1 MTHRTFKM
9 EDLANNKPPV
19 GKTPQPLAAE
29 VLRLQDDVRNR
40 DRTIDDLQSL
50 LKQAEARNKVAT
62 MTGWKVGLVQI
73 LDGLRDDHD
82 TLVSQLN
89 NALNTINSKVSAID
103 KKVDDSQRADELEI
117 EVSSLHKLNG
127 DLANSAKEAT
137 VIIESLKG
145 EIKEYKLLY
154 TEIKNAKMLVGLRE
168 AWIAATTGNN
178 KEAIEKL
185 DSAITDLEKIL

>member
-1 MTHRTFKM
+1 M